1 MNSRSSGGAPVSV
14 ADNIEKI
21 IQIESQGVQPR
32 SRSEAIVDTIG
43 GFVGTISFVVAQLL
57 AFAGWVVVNAGF
69 ISQLPAFDP
78 SDIRC
83 YLRSPHWKRCCSRHS
98 C

>member
-1 MNSRSSGGAPVSV
+1 MNSRSSGGAPASV
-14 ADNIEKI
+14 AGNIEKI
-21 IQIESQGVQPR
+21 IQIESPGDQPR
-32 SRSEAIVDTIG
+32 SGSEATRFG